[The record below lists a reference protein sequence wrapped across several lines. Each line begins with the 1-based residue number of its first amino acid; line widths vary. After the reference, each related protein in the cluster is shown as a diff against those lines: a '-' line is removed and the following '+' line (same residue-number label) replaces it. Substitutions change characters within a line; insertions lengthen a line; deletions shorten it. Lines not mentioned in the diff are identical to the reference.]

1 MSDYIRDFNFK
12 KVKGYIEGFYGKL
25 LSWDNRIK
33 ILEALSKNNMNFY
46 FYCPKEDIYHR
57 QNWKTNYPNNW
68 LKNFSK
74 FCKIAKEKKIKII
87 AGISPGLSFNFKKNL
102 SNKDFEYKLLR
113 KKATTLMKHGANI
126 ISIMF
131 DDIPPENLKNIEKKQ
146 EGIIHA
152 NLLNQIYQDNKF
164 PLVAVPRIYADEL
177 LEENPHYIKQFFT
190 QINCE
195 IPIFYCG
202 KYVVSNNFESE
213 LDLVNQKTKDNK
225 LIFWDNFYANDYCPK
240 RLIIGP
246 WKNKNLLNSF
256 MINGTGMM
264 ETDKLIIE
272 IVSKTNNKKNKMLI
286 WKNILKNNNVPN
298 AFFKIS
304 KSFLT
309 PNFTFEK
316 NLNISEFDNQTVKKL
331 DYLLWQWK
339 SDLSREWY
347 QYLLN
352 FKHDLQILNNDLSLN
367 RILKTQT
374 NPMQMTL
381 IKRGQLK

>member
-1 MSDYIRDFNFK
+1 
-12 KVKGYIEGFYGKL
+12 
-25 LSWDNRIK
+25 
-33 ILEALSKNNMNFY
+33 
-46 FYCPKEDIYHR
+46 
-57 QNWKTNYPNNW
+57 
-68 LKNFSK
+68 
-74 FCKIAKEKKIKII
+74 
-87 AGISPGLSFNFKKNL
+87 
-102 SNKDFEYKLLR
+102 
-113 KKATTLMKHGANI
+113 
-126 ISIMF
+126 
-131 DDIPPENLKNIEKKQ
+131 
-146 EGIIHA
+146 
-152 NLLNQIYQDNKF
+152 
-164 PLVAVPRIYADEL
+164 
-177 LEENPHYIKQFFT
+177 
-190 QINCE
+190 
-195 IPIFYCG
+195 
-202 KYVVSNNFESE
+202 
-213 LDLVNQKTKDNK
+213 
-225 LIFWDNFYANDYCPK
+225 
-240 RLIIGP
+240 
-246 WKNKNLLNSF
+246 

-316 NLNISEFDNQTVKKL
+316 DLNISKFDQTIKKL